1 MLGTPANSQEL
12 VAIEEIRA
20 NTIVLK
26 GGGLR
31 QVVMVGGMNF
41 ALKSE
46 AEQNAISESYQDFL
60 NSIDFP
66 IQILIHSRK
75 INIEH
80 YLGNLETRRTSEKS
94 PLLQNQISEYQE
106 FIRSFVRD
114 NPIMRKI
121 FLVLVPFTPISLP
134 TPKAGGF
141 NLFGKKTVEQEAQN
155 KTADDA
161 EFEKSLA
168 QLKQRVDQVIEGLRT
183 VGLETAVLNDEQ
195 LTELFYNFYNPETI
209 EQATAAKT
217 PAKHK

>member
-1 MLGTPANSQEL
+1 MLNTPANSQEL
-12 VAIEEIRA
+12 VAIKEIRS

-26 GGGLR
+26 SGGLR

-46 AEQNAISESYQDFL
+46 AEQNAISEAYQDFL

-80 YLGNLETRRTSEKS
+80 YLANLEARRTTEKS
-94 PLLQNQISEYQE
+94 GLLQNQMSEYQE

-114 NPIMRKI
+114 NPIMKKI

-134 TPKAGGF
+134 NPGKSSGLNPF
-141 NLFGKKTVEQEAQN
+141 NKKTEA
-155 KTADDA
+155 KATADQAAEDA

-168 QLKQRVDQVIEGLRT
+168 QLRQRVDQVIEGLRT
-183 VGLETAVLNDEQ
+183 VGLETAILNDEQ

-209 EQATAAKT
+209 EQATVNKSAAE
-217 PAKHK
+217 